1 METEKK
7 KETEIARSALERLL
21 DLMEIK
27 ADVVPVE
34 EAPPDESPDEEAP
47 LGNAADTTRVIS
59 FDVQGDDLGILIGR
73 RGQTLASL
81 QYIVRLI
88 VGHQAQVW
96 LPIIIDIAG
105 YKKRHNESLQ
115 ALAWRMA
122 EQVKSQRMP
131 FALEPMPAF
140 DRRIVHL
147 TLADHPDVTT
157 QSSGEGESR
166 RVVIIPKEQ
175 FR

>member
-47 LGNAADTTRVIS
+47 PGNAADTTSVIS

-96 LPIIIDIAG
+96 LPIVIDIEG

-122 EQVKSQRMP
+122 EQVKAQRMP

-147 TLADHPDVTT
+147 TLADHSDVTT

>member
-47 LGNAADTTRVIS
+47 LGNAADTTSVIS

-96 LPIIIDIAG
+96 LPIVIDIEG
-105 YKKRHNESLQ
+105 YKKRRNESLQ
-115 ALAWRMA
+115 ALAWRAA
-122 EQVKSQRMP
+122 EQVKAQRMP

-140 DRRIVHL
+140 DRRIIHL
-147 TLADHPDVTT
+147 TLADHLDVTT

>member
-1 METEKK
+1 MASESVI
-7 KETEIARSALERLL
+7 EIAKGVLEKLL
-21 DLMEIK
+21 GLMEIQ
-27 ADVVPVE
+27 AEVVLVA
-34 EAPPDESPDEEAP
+34 EALPDESPDEEAP
-47 LGNAADTTRVIS
+47 LGNQADTASAIS
-59 FDVQGDDLGILIGR
+59 FDIKGDDLGILIGR

-88 VGHQAQVW
+88 VGQQAKVW
-96 LPIIIDIAG
+96 VPIVIDIEG
-105 YKKRHNESLQ
+105 YKKRRHESLQ

-122 EQVKSQRMP
+122 EQVKIRQMP

-140 DRRIVHL
+140 ERRIIHL
-147 TLADHPDVTT
+147 TLADHPGVTT

-175 FR
+175 AR

>member
-1 METEKK
+1 MASENK

-96 LPIIIDIAG
+96 LPIVIDIEG

-115 ALAWRMA
+115 ALAWRTA
-122 EQVKSQRMP
+122 EQVKAQRMP

-147 TLADHPDVTT
+147 TLAGHPDVTT

>member
-1 METEKK
+1 MSIENKNVN
-7 KETEIARSALERLL
+7 EIARDVLEKLL
-21 DLMEIK
+21 DLMEIQ
-27 ADVVPVE
+27 AEVVPVT
-34 EAPPDESPDEEAP
+34 EAPPDEPSEEEAP
-47 LGNAADTTRVIS
+47 PGNQAETVGPIS
-59 FDVQGDDLGILIGR
+59 FDIEGEDLGILIGR

-81 QYIVRLI
+81 QYLVRLI
-88 VGHQAQVW
+88 VGQQTKVW
-96 LPIIIDIAG
+96 LPIVIDIEG
-105 YKKRHNESLQ
+105 YKKRRYESLQ
-115 ALAWRMA
+115 ALASRMA
-122 EQVKSQRMP
+122 EQVKIRRMP

-140 DRRIVHL
+140 ERRIVHL

>member
-1 METEKK
+1 MVSVFS
-7 KETEIARSALERLL
+7 EITVPATGGTGSFSSKPL
-21 DLMEIK
+21 DT
-27 ADVVPVE
+27 
-34 EAPPDESPDEEAP
+34 AP
-47 LGNAADTTRVIS
+47 
-59 FDVQGDDLGILIGR
+59 QIGAKTIR
-73 RGQTLASL
+73 P
-81 QYIVRLI
+81 IV
-88 VGHQAQVW
+88 
-96 LPIIIDIAG
+96 IDIEG
-105 YKKRHNESLQ
+105 YKKRRNESLQ

-122 EQVKSQRMP
+122 EQVKAQRMP

-140 DRRIVHL
+140 DRRIIHL

>member
-47 LGNAADTTRVIS
+47 LGNAADTTSVIS

-96 LPIIIDIAG
+96 LPIVIDIEG
-105 YKKRHNESLQ
+105 YKKRRNESLQ
-115 ALAWRMA
+115 ALAWRAA
-122 EQVKSQRMP
+122 EQVKAQRMP
-131 FALEPMPAF
+131 FALEPMPAS

>member
-1 METEKK
+1 MEAENRNEIDVVKSVLEK
-7 KETEIARSALERLL
+7 LL
-21 DLMEIK
+21 DLMEVE
-27 ADVVPVE
+27 AEVVSVGETLSDEPLEE
-34 EAPPDESPDEEAP
+34 EAPV
-47 LGNAADTTRVIS
+47 GNKADTTRAVS
-59 FDVQGDDLGILIGR
+59 FDVRGDDLGILIGR

-88 VGHQAQVW
+88 VGQQTKAW
-96 LPIIIDIAG
+96 LPIVIDIEG
-105 YKKRHNESLQ
+105 YKKRRHESLQ
-115 ALAWRMA
+115 ALALRMA
-122 EQVKSQRMP
+122 EQVKIRRMP

-147 TLADHPDVTT
+147 ALANHPDVTT

>member
-1 METEKK
+1 
-7 KETEIARSALERLL
+7 
-21 DLMEIK
+21 
-27 ADVVPVE
+27 
-34 EAPPDESPDEEAP
+34 
-47 LGNAADTTRVIS
+47 
-59 FDVQGDDLGILIGR
+59 
-73 RGQTLASL
+73 
-81 QYIVRLI
+81 
-88 VGHQAQVW
+88 
-96 LPIIIDIAG
+96 
-105 YKKRHNESLQ
+105 
-115 ALAWRMA
+115 
-122 EQVKSQRMP
+122 MP